1 MTMHTMQ
8 IMRTVFAVTIV
19 LTTSR
24 LAVAQEKN
32 EIDFALGGDVF
43 ESAKARQAG
52 ATRSTVSSPSMT
64 VGYFV
69 TDRVRLDATVAAT
82 VGEATGGAEG
92 EGDLALEV
100 IVGAR
105 YSYWKKGNLRLNS
118 GVGIE
123 TIQGPGGKKPNVGG
137 TLKSPFEFIVV
148 PAELQWWPMKGGAV
162 TLSSFYEVGGLNLA
176 RAGENSYG
184 VKLGLLIRLK

>member
-1 MTMHTMQ
+1 MTMQTMK
-8 IMRTVFAVTIV
+8 ITRTVLAATIV
-19 LTTSR
+19 LATCR
-24 LAVAQEKN
+24 LAAAQQKG

-43 ESAKARQAG
+43 ESAKARLPG
-52 ATRSTVSSPSMT
+52 ATGSTVSSPSMT

-69 TDRVRLDATVAAT
+69 TDKVRLDGTVAAT
-82 VGEATGGAEG
+82 VGEAAGAAEG

-118 GVGIE
+118 GIGIE
-123 TIQGPGGKKPNVGG
+123 TIQGPGGKKPNVSG

-162 TLSSFYEVGGLNLA
+162 TLSSFYEVGGLNLGK
-176 RAGENSYG
+176 AGENSYG